1 MSLLSPESLSAFLAL
16 TFLEIVLGIDNIL
29 FITLLSNKLDAKNRK
44 QAIRIGLILAMGLRI
59 LLLLGLT
66 LFIGMQ
72 EPLFSFQH
80 PLVSLSPTGQSL
92 ILFLGGL
99 FLIYKA
105 TKEIYER
112 VELPDDEKKNHR
124 QRSSLSFS
132 KAIIQ
137 ITAINFVFSFDSILT
152 AVGMTNGLEHAV
164 LIMGVAIVVSVLII
178 MLFAGPVG
186 GFVSKHPSLQ
196 VLGMAFL
203 LLIGFMLVTEAAHLS
218 HAQFL
223 NRKIGSIPKGYLYF
237 AIAFSLVVEFVNMRI
252 RSRVRS

>member
-1 MSLLSPESLSAFLAL
+1 
-16 TFLEIVLGIDNIL
+16 
-29 FITLLSNKLDAKNRK
+29 
-44 QAIRIGLILAMGLRI
+44 MGLRI
-59 LLLLGLT
+59 VLLLGLT

-72 EPLFSFQH
+72 ESLFLFQH
-80 PLVSLSPTGQSL
+80 PLVSISLTGQSL

-112 VELPDDEKKNHR
+112 VELPYDEQKTHR
-124 QRSSLSFS
+124 QSSSLSLS

-152 AVGMTNGLEHAV
+152 AVGMTNGLGHAV
-164 LIMGVAIVVSVLII
+164 LIMGVAIVVSVLIM

-186 GFVSKHPSLQ
+186 GFVNKHPSLQ

-218 HAQFL
+218 HAKFL
-223 NRKIGSIPKGYLYF
+223 NREIGSIPKGYLYF
-237 AIAFSLVVEFVNMRI
+237 AIAFSLIVEFVNMRI
-252 RSRVRS
+252 RSRFRS